1 MDDNMKQLIQELA
14 GKFNDEVENS
24 FRALLGIA
32 KCPVYSD
39 FKKMQ
44 VKLIENGY
52 DIVECAFEFNPFKRF
67 IYLTDIKNKFKTGF
81 LVELDITSHEIT
93 RKRIR
98 SKQEYERIIKS
109 SQTKKS

>member
-1 MDDNMKQLIQELA
+1 MDNNTKQLIQELA
-14 GKFNDEVENS
+14 NQFNTEVETS

-32 KCPVYSD
+32 KCPATND
-39 FKKMQ
+39 LKKMQ
-44 VKLIENGY
+44 VNLIENGY

-81 LVELDITSHEIT
+81 LVELDMNNYKVI

-98 SKQEYERIIKS
+98 SKQEYEKIIKS
-109 SQTKKS
+109 AGQKKS